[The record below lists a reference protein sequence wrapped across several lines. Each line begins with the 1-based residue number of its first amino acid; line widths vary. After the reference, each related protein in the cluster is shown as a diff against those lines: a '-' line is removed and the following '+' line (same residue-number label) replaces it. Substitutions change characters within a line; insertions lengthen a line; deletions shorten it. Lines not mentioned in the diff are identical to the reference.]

1 MNLEEYK
8 KHLYNPNI
16 NNYKLLS
23 RLKNE
28 GSIDVIKK
36 IVKGISS
43 HPFVKSVLK
52 NNVIP
57 KEFADL
63 RKSKAIPFSGNFV
76 GEASMYLIIL
86 EEYKEVINAFI
97 TLKEKFDKELLLENY
112 SSAQTTLTEIEKVS
126 GKSLWLIESQILLK
140 EYKDGAKANWNE
152 VSELSK
158 KIQDPF
164 VLFFV
169 ENLSKRAEM
178 KISYFRYLNIFNN
191 QVSEILVHPELYEYL
206 CFKLNYLALPSYNN
220 LAYFLHV
227 ESSSAIVDRYLMLKE
242 ILSEMFSVKF
252 KEHSDI
258 LFQIANRLHGIFPND
273 IQLCQI
279 LSILSP
285 KFIDKLPVNKEL
297 NGLFRE
303 YSKGNYY
310 YCIENGVELIKNN
323 PTIIEAY
330 ELYVK
335 SLIEDGKKLRTDK
348 FPNNIGNILIILFD
362 IYSNQGGIEQPMDL
376 GLKICTSF
384 SSTPWAKQFLSLIK
398 SAASIGNGNKL
409 FTSHYLLHSQIRNPR
424 ILYYVKKDKID
435 EYVTILKSDSDLLE
449 TTSTLSNIIKGN
461 FDEIQND
468 TTLTADKKN
477 LFYGR
482 ALIRASKFQDAKEH
496 FELISPHSSNSP
508 LFNEEVIV
516 NLFRCYIK
524 LNLNKEA
531 CCLFVEHYLK
541 NKETTKRLNKVKLLN
556 SLEAG
561 DIDKVKNLIE
571 LPIFYCIASVDSYQQ
586 YVAYDTYIESRNF
599 TRPTELIN
607 ESQSFNS
614 KLIYFLRE
622 VCTIEI
628 MHHSYHFNGTDD
640 IENERFEIL
649 NRLIVADTQN
659 EDVYIKEITELNQN
673 SNIRKAIR
681 EVNKGRISINVKQL
695 RNNETNNIKE
705 AFSRYREIES
715 YSKSNEIVGIDA
727 SIAMLGELTNLNLEE
742 LLGKQVVYTNDPA
755 FISFKVI
762 FVEIRDKFI
771 LSKEYGLDGYL
782 STRIRHGTL
791 LNHIRSTFESENII
805 SQRDKDNNY
814 LENEFWNNSI
824 PYYLIDKKPKI
835 QEAIK
840 KFSRA
845 IDEYTEFIIKE
856 LIQVKTEKYTKKPKA
871 LFDFSLTNK
880 ELAILF
886 TAARE
891 NIKDHNLFLS
901 FVFEYLQRFTESIL
915 SRIRSFINDEIKDNY
930 NKILQDF
937 NTEIKDIL
945 VGNNYPELTNSI
957 SLCGTRLQNELR
969 SISEWFYLSNTSK
982 DLVLDLKVLIQT
994 AIQIT
999 NTISPNSKLNPTISE
1014 EHSVPMVGTI
1024 HLIYVC
1030 RILLDNIIIHSKVS
1044 PSDLE
1049 IEISSVVTE
1058 DDFLEI
1064 CFKNSLSKTVDKEAL
1079 KNKLEQVKSKWDLSS
1094 NDYENID
1101 IEGGSGFDK
1110 IRRIIAFDLGCERY
1124 KFDYILEGDFLTI
1137 KLSIE
1142 FLNIPKYDEE
1152 N

>member
-1 MNLEEYK
+1 MHPEEYK
-8 KHLYNPNI
+8 KHLFHPKT
-16 NNYKLLS
+16 NNYELLAH
-23 RLKNE
+23 LKQE
-28 GSIDVIKK
+28 GDIDVIKK
-36 IVKGISS
+36 IVKNISS

-52 NNVIP
+52 NNVVP

-86 EEYKEVINAFI
+86 EENKDVINAFI
-97 TLKEKFDKELLLENY
+97 PLKEKFDRELLLENY
-112 SSAQTTLTEIEKVS
+112 SCAQTTLTEIEKVS
-126 GKSLWLIESQILLK
+126 GKSLWLIENQILLK
-140 EYKDGAKANWNE
+140 EYKDGVKANWNE

-158 KIQDPF
+158 IIQDPF

-169 ENLSKRAEM
+169 ENLSKRAET

-191 QVSEILVHPELYEYL
+191 QVSEILVHPDLYEYL

-220 LAYFLHV
+220 LAYFLHI

-242 ILSEMFSVKF
+242 ILSEMFSAKF
-252 KEHSDI
+252 KEHSEI
-258 LFQIANRLHGIFPND
+258 LFKIANRLHGIFPND

-285 KFIDKLPVNKEL
+285 AFIEKLPVNKEI
-297 NGLFRE
+297 NGLVRE
-303 YSKGNYY
+303 YSSGNYS
-310 YCIENGVELIKNN
+310 YCIENGIELIKNN

-335 SLIEDGKKLRTDK
+335 SLIEDGKQLPTDK
-348 FPNNIGNILIILFD
+348 FPSNINNILNILFD
-362 IYSNQGGIEQPMDL
+362 IYSNQENIEQPMDL

-384 SSTPWAKQFLSLIK
+384 SSTLWAKQFLSLIK
-398 SAASIGNGNKL
+398 SAASVSNGNKL
-409 FTSHYLLHSQIRNPR
+409 FTSHYLIHSQIRNPR
-424 ILYYVKKDKID
+424 ILYYAKKDKID

-449 TTSTLSNIIKGN
+449 TTLTLSNIIKGN

-468 TTLTADKKN
+468 ANLTADKKN
-477 LFYGR
+477 VFYGR
-482 ALIRASKFQDAKEH
+482 ALIRAGMFQEAKEH
-496 FELISPHSSNSP
+496 FELISTHSSNSP

-516 NLFRCYIK
+516 NLFRCFIK

-541 NKETTKRLNKVKLLN
+541 NKETTKRLNKGKLLD

-561 DIDKVKNLIE
+561 DIEKVKNLIE
-571 LPIFYCIASVDSYQQ
+571 LPIFYCIASIDSYQQ

-607 ESQSFNS
+607 ERQNFDS

-640 IENERFEIL
+640 IENERLEIL

-681 EVNKGRISINVKQL
+681 EVNKGRISINVQQL

-715 YSKSNEIVGIDA
+715 YSKTKEIVGIDA
-727 SIAMLGELTNLNLEE
+727 SIAMLSELTNLNIEE
-742 LLGKQVVYTNDPA
+742 LIGKQVVYTSDPA

-824 PYYLIDKKPKI
+824 PYFLIDKKPKI

-901 FVFEYLQRFTESIL
+901 FVFDYLQRFTENIL
-915 SRIRSFINDEIKDNY
+915 SRIRNFINDEIKDNY

-937 NTEIKDIL
+937 NTEIKEIL
-945 VGNNYPELTNSI
+945 ISQNYPELTNSI
-957 SLCGTRLQNELR
+957 SLCGTRLQNELK
-969 SISEWFYLSNTSK
+969 SISEWFYLSSTSK
-982 DLVLDLKVLIQT
+982 DLILDLKVLIQT

-999 NTISPNSKLNPTISE
+999 NTISPNSKLNPTINE

-1049 IEISSVVTE
+1049 IEISSLVTE
-1058 DDFLEI
+1058 DEFLEI
-1064 CFKNSLSKTVDKEAL
+1064 SFKNNLSSSVNKEEL
-1079 KNKLEQVKSKWDLSS
+1079 KNKLEQVKSKWDFSS
-1094 NDYENID
+1094 DDYENID

-1124 KFDYILEGDFLTI
+1124 KFDYTLEDDFLTI